1 MAASRDNELDFDLGL
16 LSASDLAPVD
26 ISACKGNATE
36 VETVLHKTSTHNA
49 QLLFDRLFALEKVSG
64 KSVVKLPEPIT
75 KLPRQKPAPAPK
87 VETKWDKYAKDKG
100 IQNKKRDRMVW
111 DEDSKTW
118 KPRWGYKAMTDTDE
132 KNWIIEYK
140 QKDDHTADMFEKRR
154 EDKKLRVLKNQKQ
167 QVNNKLR
174 GPDGLV
180 PQSADLLPAGAA
192 ATLTQ
197 GKLKRSEQEGNPKD
211 TRAKGGLGKKR
222 TLEAIKQ
229 TQVSTA
235 SLGRFDDKMKGE
247 GKRPAPPV
255 KGKKRIGGPNERM
268 DDVARD
274 KSILDRV
281 LGKLPSRGSHS
292 HGIDLEDPAYQVGT
306 NKRKKGRR

>member
-1 MAASRDNELDFDLGL
+1 
-16 LSASDLAPVD
+16 
-26 ISACKGNATE
+26 
-36 VETVLHKTSTHNA
+36 
-49 QLLFDRLFALEKVSG
+49 
-64 KSVVKLPEPIT
+64 VKLPEPIT

-222 TLEAIKQ
+222 TMEAIKQ